1 MRCQSSTPACTCSFR
16 ATTIY
21 RAGFLSGRG
30 ACATL
35 DGAAC
40 VAASLLRE
48 FPGEVESHTI
58 RSCASCAATDFLS
71 PAAPFTR
78 APVEA
83 AP

>member
-1 MRCQSSTPACTCSFR
+1 VRR
-16 ATTIY
+16 LEHW
-21 RAGFLSGRG
+21 AGFLPGRS

-35 DGAAC
+35 DGAAGM
-40 VAASLLRE
+40 AASLLRE
-48 FPGEVESHTI
+48 FPAEVESHTI